1 MAVYNPVQID
11 PISLAEIMQQLI
23 QANGNNDD
31 FFYLRLSTKSITN
44 ERISKQELKELR
56 NNFYEQLNQ
65 SLSDN
70 QWRKVKSFSMT
81 YFSRKEQDETAEE
94 HQQRV
99 LGYKDTI
106 QQLTEELNLNEVLQ
120 ISSFLSKPC
129 LHGNLF
135 QSEDGNGDA
144 RLDYEESAEG
154 TQRAHEASLG
164 DHVSSEDS
172 DNSDSESS
180 MTNDV
185 Q

>member
-1 MAVYNPVQID
+1 MAAYYPVQIAS
-11 PISLAEIMQQLI
+11 ISLVEIMQQLA
-23 QANGNNDD
+23 QVNGNNDD
-31 FFYLRLSTKSITN
+31 FFCLRLSTKIIK
-44 ERISKQELKELR
+44 RGMSKQDKKVLR
-56 NNFYEQLNQ
+56 NDFYEKLNQ
-65 SLSDN
+65 KLSQH

-81 YFSRKEQDETAEE
+81 YFSRKGQDETAEG
-94 HQQRV
+94 HLQRV
-99 LGYKDTI
+99 LGYEDTI
-106 QQLTEELNLNEVLQ
+106 QQLTEQQNLNGVLQ
-120 ISSFLSKPC
+120 INSFLFKPFF
-129 LHGNLF
+129 HGNLI

-172 DNSDSESS
+172 DSSDSESS